1 MMVLATHVFICFCG
15 THRHVGVNDL
25 LTFGTILAIIIILK
39 ILYLNRMKEIEN
51 IGWFLIHRCH
61 NLITLFLLYKRNA
74 ITLFTAKQTSC
85 QSHKKD
91 ISAVLSLFRPPS
103 CNSALN
109 HFQHVNVHLLWSD
122 EIRSI
127 KEIMSHILL
136 IGNVQFGKSA
146 LMLLLNCV
154 SNDRMYRIQRVLS
167 H

>member
-1 MMVLATHVFICFCG
+1 
-15 THRHVGVNDL
+15 
-25 LTFGTILAIIIILK
+25 
-39 ILYLNRMKEIEN
+39 MKEIKN
-51 IGWFLIHRCH
+51 IVWFLIHRCH
-61 NLITLFLLYKRNA
+61 KLITLFLLYKRNA

-85 QSHKKD
+85 HSHKKD

-136 IGNVQFGKSA
+136 IGNVQFGKSRCINAA
-146 LMLLLNCV
+146 LELRIKWQNVSNCKSAFSLNRCILNCIIIMA
-154 SNDRMYRIQRVLS
+154 NTNTLLIQ
-167 H
+167 